1 MRKYL
6 IAILL
11 LFCMGGQHVGAQELR
26 SDLRVFFS
34 SNNKYAYRTICRLFA
49 PNNEFINGRF
59 GMIDDKTM
67 HVVISC
73 DDGDIYLDLHLSK
86 DRFETIDIQPINWA
100 APYVSSKVLKSFA
113 DDLVKK
119 YKPDIIKWTE
129 NKMGKRIHQMNA
141 KEMCL
146 AALTMYYW
154 LYDDVTP
161 QAYGLFK

>member
-6 IAILL
+6 IAFLL
-11 LFCMGGQHVGAQELR
+11 VSCTGGQLVEAQELR
-26 SDLRVFFS
+26 SDLSVFFS
-34 SNNKYAYRTICRLFA
+34 SSNKYAYRTICRLFA

-67 HVVISC
+67 HVSIYC
-73 DDGDIYLDLHLSK
+73 DDGDIYLNLHLAN
-86 DRFETIDIQPINWA
+86 DRFDTIDIQPINWA

-113 DDLVKK
+113 DELVKK
-119 YKPDIIKWTE
+119 YNSDIIKWIE
-129 NKMGKRIHQMNA
+129 NKMGKRIPQMNA

-146 AALTMYYW
+146 AALSVYYW

-161 QAYGLFK
+161 QSN